1 MANLTFLASTAPT
14 YEELLGQYEQAALQ
28 NSASMNFSESATRI
42 ILIALAVFFIMGF
55 FVMIASA
62 ILRLLAFKEEVKVQ
76 KAKIEAAK
84 VSANAELLEAHV
96 KASEQQ
102 NSLLVRRQLE
112 KLSDE
117 EVLQLMKDIRKDT
130 RKKVANSD
138 YSHIIMDDAELDK
151 EIDSLMKDYF
161 DDDKDD
167 DK

>member
-1 MANLTFLASTAPT
+1 MANLTFLASYADLASQHEEMMGTVSSLMENSISKFNMFNTAFIFIFIFGIIAMIGAAIMYLLT
-14 YEELLGQYEQAALQ
+14 KRAELKTEEA
-28 NSASMNFSESATRI
+28 
-42 ILIALAVFFIMGF
+42 
-55 FVMIASA
+55 
-62 ILRLLAFKEEVKVQ
+62 KV
-76 KAKIEAAK
+76 EAAK

-130 RKKVANSD
+130 RKKVADSD